1 MISESVSLSQ
11 TRKLTGVTVQ
21 LSRPTGSAGG
31 GRLVAAHCRGRPAR
45 ALLSAGLESR
55 SVRPVLECRLGV
67 GVSPLHAPS
76 HWKNFAS
83 SGGTSERAIEEM
95 QKYLHLLAEYAAS
108 HWKKICIF
116 RRNFQVSAEFEKQF
130 CTG

>member
-1 MISESVSLSQ
+1 MISESVSLIQ

-21 LSRPTGSAGG
+21 LPRPTGSAEAGLQLTG
-31 GRLVAAHCRGRPAR
+31 MLCPGRPAR

-83 SGGTSERAIEEM
+83 SGGTF
-95 QKYLHLLAEYAAS
+95 K
-108 HWKKICIF
+108 F
-116 RRNFQVSAEFEKQF
+116 RRNLKTNFAQVEFQLKK
-130 CTG
+130 